1 MEIRNLPVKLTE
13 SETLTRGEELART
26 VEQYKAE
33 EAAEKD
39 RAKKAKEG
47 LLALRTRM
55 ETLSRVVDTRTEH
68 RDIPCG
74 WHYARATLTA
84 QLVRRDTGEVVETRP
99 MTQAERQERLPGFE
113 DELETH

>member
-13 SETLTRGEELART
+13 SETLMRGEELART

-55 ETLSRVVDTRTEH
+55 ETLSRVVDTRVEH

-74 WHYARATLTA
+74 WAFRHADLTA
-84 QLVRRDTGEVVETRP
+84 VLHRRDTGEIVETRP
-99 MTQAERQERLPGFE
+99 MTMTERQERLPGLE

>member
-99 MTQAERQERLPGFE
+99 MTQAERQERLPGLE
-113 DELETH
+113 DAPETH